1 MFDGP
6 TNLSTFSTS
15 LLFDEPN
22 SVEPRA
28 VSYDPILA
36 LDLPYNGE
44 WSAAIQNYNPEPG
57 TVANLLSASAT
68 ALQQRALINV
78 SDQAAKRSFDTKLPL
93 IAASPD
99 SGATASI
106 TDNCLNLQ
114 NSKPCDEIF
123 GAANGAVTRCS
134 CIGDMPIITRT
145 TDGQLVRFKFTNVRC
160 VPGFRYTLLS
170 VTHRFGLSSAST
182 RDSATSTT
190 SNFTSRREAT
200 PSPTTRDRASPPS

>member
-1 MFDGP
+1 MTHLTSSINRLRKALPVLTGLALAMSATLFSLSSAPGSSVFDGP

-78 SDQAAKRSFDTKLPL
+78 SDHAAKRSFDTKLTL

-114 NSKPCDEIF
+114 NSKPCD
-123 GAANGAVTRCS
+123 
-134 CIGDMPIITRT
+134 
-145 TDGQLVRFKFTNVRC
+145 
-160 VPGFRYTLLS
+160 
-170 VTHRFGLSSAST
+170 
-182 RDSATSTT
+182 
-190 SNFTSRREAT
+190 
-200 PSPTTRDRASPPS
+200 